1 MYGDLD
7 IIKSIIQEINA
18 LGQTSSV
25 SAYASKFHCLQ
36 AYISWND
43 QALLNRFYNSLHDNV
58 KDGLVHENPHPI
70 LLETLILAA
79 HHIDTHIYECILE
92 RKATSTAN
100 S

>member
-7 IIKSIIQEINA
+7 IVKSITHDINA
-18 LGQTSSV
+18 LCQTSSV
-25 SAYASKFHCLQ
+25 SAYASEFRRLQ
-36 AYISWND
+36 AYISCND
-43 QALLNRFYNSLHDNV
+43 QALFNRFYNGLHDNV
-58 KDGLVHENPHPI
+58 KDGLVHENPRPV

-79 HHIDTHIYECILE
+79 HHINTRVYERILE